1 MFKNLLIISLAVL
14 TIASCTKPV
23 KNQFIITGTADTSF
37 DGYVLLQKRTDG
49 PLITID
55 SMLLT
60 SGKFNFKGTVDYP
73 EVYYLTVPGTKS
85 SIPFFIEPAEIKFTV
100 NTKDVNKT
108 RIEGSKTQ
116 TEYDAYLDMLDQF
129 NTKIR
134 ESYQMSM
141 KAQEIGDEAKA
152 REFDSLTNV
161 YDQQRGDFSKNYV
174 MQNPKSFTVP
184 YIAYRNSW
192 NYDMNELEK
201 ALGSFDTTL
210 NHSIYTGYLQEYL
223 KTLKRTEVGML
234 YVSFMMQDST
244 GQYFPI
250 ADLIGKG
257 YLLLDFW
264 ASWCSPCREENPNL
278 VAMYNKYHDKGFNIL
293 GVSLDSMRPRWLQAI
308 KDDQLNWYHVS
319 DLEGWANKA
328 AKLYGVRSI
337 PANFLIDTNG
347 YIIGKNLRGE
357 ELQAK
362 LAELFPEAQQASRR

>member
-223 KTLKRTEVGML
+223 KTLKRTDVGML

>member
-23 KNQFIITGTADTSF
+23 KNQFIITGTVDTSF

-129 NTKIR
+129 NAKIR
-134 ESYQMSM
+134 ESYQLSM

-152 REFDSLTNV
+152 KEFDSLTNV

-223 KTLKRTEVGML
+223 NTLKRTDIGML

-244 GQYFPI
+244 GLYFPI

-319 DLEGWANKA
+319 DLEGWNNKA

-362 LAELFPEAQQASRR
+362 LAEIFPEAQQASRR